1 MAEDFKKNDSQ
12 TDTYRSKT
20 DLFLDE
26 MNESLAKQVE
36 EHSTAD
42 RFSAGIKDAEAVTT
56 FKSSGQ
62 YEKEENAD
70 AASSDRSS
78 PSHEV
83 RTLAA
88 TAHKDRVGGRGDTL
102 YKKENNL
109 SLTKEDNEK
118 TTLKKNNGIL
128 PSVPEKPMTIEDYLD
143 SNITK
148 PKKKKWPL
156 AGKILAGLAVIL
168 LFFVGAGAYYI
179 NFVLDHATIVEA
191 EKESSPIPVEQETFD
206 QDEKQ
211 EGAVEMDPEEVLWGK
226 LSKLARKEEDV
237 VNILL
242 VGEEDLGEEEYGR
255 GRTDCMIIATI
266 SKKENALKLTS
277 LMRDMYV
284 QIPGFSDNK
293 LNAAYKNGG
302 IALLEKTIELNF
314 GVTVDGY
321 VLVDFDAFENV
332 IDALGGV
339 EIKLSKIEAD
349 YLNKRNY
356 ISRKKYRNVK
366 PGKQI
371 LNGNQ
376 ARGYARIRF
385 VRTANGLTDDW
396 GRNYRQ
402 RKVLNAVFQEYKSKN
417 PVELV
422 ALLPDILSLVT
433 TDLTKKDMLG
443 YIGTILT
450 INADKLETMS
460 VPVQGSFTMPYINGM
475 SVLLPNLET
484 NQEELHDF
492 LFGSDEKNTS
502 DKKSKKE

>member
-1 MAEDFKKNDSQ
+1 MAEDLKKNASETEQ
-12 TDTYRSKT
+12 YKSKT
-20 DLFLDE
+20 DQFLE
-26 MNESLAKQVE
+26 QMNETLAKQVE

-42 RFSAGIKDAEAVTT
+42 RFSAGIKNTESVGT
-56 FKSSGQ
+56 FKSSGLH
-62 YEKEENAD
+62 EKNPED
-70 AASSDRSS
+70 SKQ
-78 PSHEV
+78 PI
-83 RTLAA
+83 T
-88 TAHKDRVGGRGDTL
+88 VG
-102 YKKENNL
+102 
-109 SLTKEDNEK
+109 
-118 TTLKKNNGIL
+118 
-128 PSVPEKPMTIEDYLD
+128 DYLD
-143 SNITK
+143 LNAEK
-148 PKKKKWPL
+148 PKKKKLPL
-156 AGKILAGLAVIL
+156 AGKILIGFAVVL
-168 LFFVGAGAYYI
+168 LLICGAGAYYI
-179 NFVLDHATIVEA
+179 NFVLDQATIVEA
-191 EKESSPIPVEQETFD
+191 EKESVPIPVEQETFE
-206 QDEKQ
+206 QDEKK
-211 EGAVEMDPEEVLWGK
+211 EGAVEIDPEEVLWGK

-302 IALLEKTIELNF
+302 IALLEETIELNF
-314 GVTVDGY
+314 GVAVDGY
-321 VLVDFDAFENV
+321 VLVDFDSFENV

-349 YLNKRNY
+349 YLNKKNY
-356 ISRKKYRNVK
+356 ISKKKYRNVK

-376 ARGYARIRF
+376 ARGYTRIRY

-402 RKVLNAVFQEYKSKN
+402 RKVLNAIFQEYKSKN
-417 PVELV
+417 VVELV
-422 ALLPDILSLVT
+422 GMLPDILSLVT

-484 NQEELHDF
+484 NRKELHDF

-502 DKKSKKE
+502 NAKKQDA